1 MELLITSS
9 LLILAVLAARALL
22 AGRIS
27 RRMQYALWGLVLL
40 RLLLPV
46 SLPQSRASVLN
57 ALPDTAQVSLMASA
71 QPERGETLPAPVD
84 TVMQNETDTAPETA
98 LAQPAETSGTQAG
111 LSGGSDAAALA
122 PQHPEWSLNP
132 AVLLP
137 LVWAAGVL
145 LTGGALL
152 WANLR
157 FALRLRRSRRLLEI
171 DPAATGG
178 RTVYLCE
185 DLASPCLHGL
195 FHPAIYLNPAALQS
209 PDRLEFVL
217 AHETTHYRHRDHIWG
232 ALRCL
237 VLAAYW
243 FDPLVW
249 WAAAVS
255 KRDCELACDEAVTA
269 SMEEARRRDY
279 GRCLVE
285 LIPRRAPGTALLAA
299 TSMSGTAHSM
309 QQRLKAIVTA
319 KKPRR
324 AAIALTLAGVVLL
337 TACTFTGAREK
348 TIASAD
354 ELIGEGETVRRRV
367 SWQQESGTQEIIL
380 VQASAAP
387 EGESLRDGQG
397 WFKLYYWNSNRDN
410 TAENTLHYEGRLSY
424 RQPIQVIAQFADGSM
439 GDYARPTADDTVQL
453 LEVHLYQSNG
463 DSVWYDWR
471 SGELSAQPEEP
482 PEYDA
487 PESAVESIQDDVL
500 QQLVGSLQSVE
511 GGIQFTIPAV
521 AGWTGEDWHLTLWR
535 LDGGEGEPLTQ
546 GLPEVFTSQDWQPG
560 QSYLVPADCL
570 TDGPVTLIARLT
582 NEPGQDVLTENTSIA
597 VHDVFS
603 MATGIYGDQTAHQ
616 TIRTRT
622 DAELIAEYPAS
633 EQVETRRQQAL
644 EQLWSGCRW
653 QGQNFTFTIPA
664 DLSPNEVEL
673 RFGWANGSTSMF
685 SSIDWGERGI
695 RLKLNRS
702 GADITIVSDEQGLF
716 TGQTWQPGDTITV
729 NGAGRG
735 NVQPVLLLRDKTTR
749 EEQKIWL
756 PASAQPLPT
765 VTAVPTEPDSAAPQA
780 DYEFY
785 NVEPAQTEEFNR
797 RLDALVENLQYSLGG
812 PLTVT
817 IPETAQPGEWELRL
831 LRYNESRGSW
841 TVTSAG
847 LPDAFV
853 SQGWQ
858 PGQQATVDAETMS
871 GSSWKMEA
879 KNTVLGGWVQFRLG
893 DADAA
898 PTDAEAD
905 QQALVTSMENVIKRL
920 REDQTRLEEEIQI
933 SASRVEQ
940 AATEQERQ
948 AREQELEQL
957 RQDLSTV
964 QESLQD
970 MEQVLEQQKND
981 AAVQKA
987 ARQANQAV
995 ADEAERQYEAWV
1007 NSQAALSPTP
1017 TPMPIET
1024 LGGEGY
1030 PKGRVRAQGSLELD
1044 GRTQDLVALQI
1055 QPPEDVTLAEDE
1067 IYLHLY
1073 YRDSQAPNPEFVR
1086 AFAGKVSV
1094 YQNFSIDYR
1103 DEEGWLVTHTTPEDA
1118 VSMELEICLSA
1129 EPSDRSTGK
1138 WRHYWVD
1145 KNGISTSGA

>member
-71 QPERGETLPAPVD
+71 QPERGEALPAPVD
-84 TVMQNETDTAPETA
+84 TVMQNETDTAPETD
-98 LAQPAETSGTQAG
+98 LAQPAETGGTQAG
-111 LSGGSDAAALA
+111 LSGGGSDTAALA

-137 LVWAAGVL
+137 LVWAAGAL
-145 LTGGALL
+145 LTGGALV

-195 FHPAIYLNPAALQS
+195 VHPAIYLNPAALQS

-255 KRDCELACDEAVTA
+255 KRDCELACDEAVTL

-410 TAENTLHYEGRLSY
+410 TAENTLHYEGRLSN

-463 DSVWYDWR
+463 ESTWYDWR

-482 PEYDA
+482 PEYNA

-500 QQLVGSLQSVE
+500 QQLVGSLQSAE
-511 GGIQFTIPAV
+511 GGIRFTIPAV

-582 NEPGQDVLTENTSIA
+582 NEPGQDVLTENASIA

-633 EQVETRRQQAL
+633 EREQTGRQQAL
-644 EQLWSGCRW
+644 EQLWASCIW
-653 QGQNFTFTIPA
+653 QEQNFSFTIPA
-664 DLSPNEVEL
+664 DLSPDEVEL

-702 GADITIVSDEQGLF
+702 GADITMVSDEQGLF
-716 TGQTWQPGDTITV
+716 TGQTWQPGDTIIV

-749 EEQKIWL
+749 EEQNIWL

-817 IPETAQPGEWELRL
+817 IPETAESGEWELRL

-871 GSSWKMEA
+871 GSDWKMEA

-893 DADAA
+893 LSGTPLA
-898 PTDAEAD
+898 PTPTPIGVTED
-905 QQALVTSMENVIKRL
+905 QQAR
-920 REDQTRLEEEIQI
+920 
-933 SASRVEQ
+933 
-940 AATEQERQ
+940 
-948 AREQELEQL
+948 
-957 RQDLSTV
+957 
-964 QESLQD
+964 
-970 MEQVLEQQKND
+970 
-981 AAVQKA
+981 
-987 ARQANQAV
+987 
-995 ADEAERQYEAWV
+995 ADEAEQLYEDWV
-1007 NSQAALSPTP
+1007 ASQAALSPTP

>member
-57 ALPDTAQVSLMASA
+57 ALPQTAQVSFAGSGEI
-71 QPERGETLPAPVD
+71 QNETLPIPVD
-84 TVMQNETDTAPETA
+84 TEAQTGTAETA
-98 LAQPAETSGTQAG
+98 ITGEMQAG
-111 LSGGSDAAALA
+111 LAEITNNAASA

-132 AVLLP
+132 AALLP
-137 LVWAAGVL
+137 VVWAAGAL
-145 LTGGALL
+145 LTGGAML

-157 FALRLRRSRRLLEI
+157 FSLQLRRERCLLDL
-171 DPAATGG
+171 DPERTGG
-178 RTVYLCE
+178 LPVYLCH

-195 FHPAIYLNPAALQS
+195 VHPAIYLNPEALKS
-209 PDRLEFVL
+209 PERLEFVL
-217 AHETTHYRHRDHIWG
+217 AHEKAHHRHEDHLWG
-232 ALRCL
+232 ALRCF

-269 SMEEARRRDY
+269 SMEEDRRRDY

-299 TSMSGTAHSM
+299 TSMSGTARSM
-309 QQRLKAIVTA
+309 RQRLKAIVTA

-324 AAIALTLAGVVLL
+324 AAIALTLAGAVLL

-397 WFKLYYWNSNRDN
+397 WFRLYYWNSNRDN

-424 RQPIQVIAQFADGSM
+424 RQPIQVMAQFADGSM

-482 PEYDA
+482 PEYNA
-487 PESAVESIQDDVL
+487 PESAAESIQDDVL
-500 QQLVGSLQSVE
+500 QQLVGSLQSAE
-511 GGIQFTIPAV
+511 GGIRFTIPAA

-582 NEPGQDVLTENTSIA
+582 NEPGQDVLTENASIA

-616 TIRTRT
+616 SIRTRT

-633 EQVETRRQQAL
+633 EREQTGRQQAL
-644 EQLWSGCRW
+644 EQLWASCIW
-653 QGQNFTFTIPA
+653 QEQNFTFTIPA

-673 RFGWANGSTSMF
+673 RFGWANGSTFMF
-685 SSIDWGERGI
+685 SEISWGERGI

-702 GADITIVSDEQGLF
+702 SADITMVSDEQGLF

-756 PASAQPLPT
+756 PASAQPLPAAT
-765 VTAVPTEPDSAAPQA
+765 PEPTDPGSIAPQA

-797 RLDALVENLQYSLGG
+797 RLDALVENLQYSQGG
-812 PLTVT
+812 SLTVT
-817 IPETAQPGEWELRL
+817 IPETAEPGEWELRL
-831 LRYNESRGSW
+831 LRFNESRGSW
-841 TVTSAG
+841 TVASAG

-871 GSSWKMEA
+871 GSDWKMEA

-893 DADAA
+893 DS
-898 PTDAEAD
+898 DAEPTPTPSGVTAD
-905 QQALVTSMENVIKRL
+905 QQARA
-920 REDQTRLEEEIQI
+920 D
-933 SASRVEQ
+933 
-940 AATEQERQ
+940 AA
-948 AREQELEQL
+948 EQL
-957 RQDLSTV
+957 
-964 QESLQD
+964 
-970 MEQVLEQQKND
+970 
-981 AAVQKA
+981 
-987 ARQANQAV
+987 
-995 ADEAERQYEAWV
+995 YEDWV

-1030 PKGRVRAQGSLELD
+1030 PAGRVRAQGSLELD

-1055 QPPEDVTLAEDE
+1055 QPPEGVTLAEDE
-1067 IYLHLY
+1067 IYLQLY
-1073 YRDSQAPNPEFVR
+1073 YRDSQAANPEFVK
-1086 AFAGKVSV
+1086 AFAGQVSV
-1094 YQNFSIDYR
+1094 YQTFTIDYR
-1103 DEEGWLVTHTTPEDA
+1103 DAAGQLVTHSDPENG
-1118 VSMELEICLSA
+1118 VSMDLLICLNS
-1129 EPSDRSTGK
+1129 EPKGSTSGK
-1138 WRHYWVD
+1138 WRRYTVD
-1145 KNGISTSGA
+1145 KNGITTSEA